1 MLERR
6 FIKSGQMRAKDGSPG
21 IEGYASVFN
30 EAYDMGWG
38 LIETIKPGAFTRALR
53 EKQDVR
59 CLFNHDANNLLG
71 RSKAGTLR
79 MSQDKTGLHFDC
91 DLDPEM
97 SLASDVQRMI
107 QRGDLDGCSFAFQVT
122 KQTWREEKDPDG
134 RMISYRDIE
143 DVDLFDVGPVTYPAY
158 EGTSVGERSNS
169 VAAAALW
176 PNGVP
181 AEIRSHVPGLAERAD
196 AKTKTVD
203 GEELKSDAFLIVGD
217 PEKTDTWHLPW
228 KFSTEEKTKSHLRDA
243 LARFDQVEGVDEET
257 KKKAYKKLVRLCK
270 KYGIDVSDEEKK
282 SLRKSF
288 RDDDSIND
296 DGDECGCD
304 CASCVDGD
312 CEECSAE
319 DCSDETCRCD
329 AAMSNRSWRNKH
341 LARIAVATRQY
352 R

>member
-6 FIKSGQMRAKDGSPG
+6 FIKGGQMRAKDGSPG

-30 EAYDMGWG
+30 EPYDMGWG

-59 CLFNHDANNLLG
+59 CLFNHNANNLLG
-71 RSKAGTLR
+71 RTKAGTLR
-79 MSQDKTGLHFDC
+79 LKQDGTGLHFDC

-97 SLASDVQRMI
+97 SLAADVQRMI

-122 KQTWREEKDPDG
+122 KVTWREEKDADG

-143 DVDLFDVGPVTYPAY
+143 DVDLYDVGPVTYPAY
-158 EGTSVGERSNS
+158 EGTSVGERS
-169 VAAAALW
+169 LW
-176 PNGVP
+176 PDGVP
-181 AEIRSHVPGLAERAD
+181 AEIRSHVPALAARAD

-203 GEELKSDAFLIVGD
+203 GEELKADAFLIVGD

-257 KKKAYKKLVRLCK
+257 KKKAKAKLLRLCK

-282 SLRKSF
+282 SLRAA
-288 RDDDSIND
+288 D
-296 DGDECGCD
+296 DGDDECGCD
-304 CASCVDGD
+304 CDGCIDGD
-312 CEECSAE
+312 CEECSVDE
-319 DCSDETCRCD
+319 CSAMNCRCD
-329 AAMSNRSWRNKH
+329 AAMGNRSWRDKH
-341 LARIAVATRQY
+341 LARISVATRLH